1 MTDRLDTR
9 SLFESQASRKASYW
23 HHVRTPSTH
32 FFTEERLEALLAL
45 PRVYVED
52 SVTPFSDIFVNEDG
66 IEHLLIVETDEDE
79 PPYVFYVN
87 TEGFTYARYSLR
99 VPDAV
104 AESMLPSLF
113 HDYPSSAF
121 DY

>member
-9 SLFESQASRKASYW
+9 HLFETQTTRKACYW

-45 PRVYVED
+45 PRIYVED
-52 SVTPFSDIFVNEDG
+52 SVTPCSDIFLNENG

-87 TEGFTYARYSLR
+87 TEGYQYARYAFR
-99 VPDAV
+99 IPDNV
-104 AESMLPSLF
+104 AEEMEVF
-113 HDYPSSAF
+113 
-121 DY
+121 